1 MFAVASPRSLVREG
15 RYIAYTLPHHQ
26 AAVAAWPHTVPE
38 TDRSPVAPALY
49 YPLPFLKP
57 PLRRLH
63 TLSRMQKNQETTI
76 FWPNTAKIC
85 PPPPRPPAPAP
96 GASPAAT
103 RPEYHHSGA
112 VKGGM
117 LSWAHGKRALDH
129 GWMTEV
135 LRLALRLV
143 RRWLPSFE
151 CLVAGASGGGTSG
164 APGPAAAGDVA
175 LASGAAE
182 MGSDGLGFLRSFG
195 LLLDIG
201 TEGGARSEEE
211 VVRRQAF
218 RMVGEGARHRG
229 PDDATDERVT
239 S

>member
-15 RYIAYTLPHHQ
+15 RYIAYTQ
-26 AAVAAWPHTVPE
+26 PHTRQ
-38 TDRSPVAPALY
+38 RSSMAAHRAGNRPVSGGAGPLLPAALSQT
-49 YPLPFLKP
+49 PLSAASIHYHEI
-57 PLRRLH
+57 R
-63 TLSRMQKNQETTI
+63 KNQTTI

-85 PPPPRPPAPAP
+85 PPPRPPAPAP
-96 GASPAAT
+96 GASPAAI
-103 RPEYHHSGA
+103 RPEHHHSGA

-195 LLLDIG
+195 VLLDIG

-211 VVRRQAF
+211 VV
-218 RMVGEGARHRG
+218 
-229 PDDATDERVT
+229 